1 MVRSDVCRMHSSRV
15 GPPNLSPYRND
26 PITRLIAGCL
36 RFFTLYSASDDRR
49 DNFCEPGCSV
59 RAAPLIIHHR

>member
-26 PITRLIAGCL
+26 AITRAIAGSVQRL
-36 RFFTLYSASDDRR
+36 LEMTQVASASDRKLLTLLLG
-49 DNFCEPGCSV
+49 P
-59 RAAPLIIHHR
+59 